1 MADTDGIR
9 PGNDSHSR
17 DQDTSMKAK
26 LFVVKGAET
35 TEVPLR
41 LPAVIGRSKLASI
54 KVQTTVVS
62 REHCEI
68 FERNGKLFVRDLQ
81 SSNGTFV
88 NDDKI
93 EKPTE
98 LADDD
103 LLTVGPVTMR
113 AVQEPSVHEEKPSDS
128 ENQASAEGSE
138 KLDSVLIVDYQETTS
153 GSFVGIDDSMLP
165 DIGAKSKQSKE
176 ESRAPSSSQEERSG
190 ETDESVVAGFFDADK
205 AEADRI
211 DAEDSSLNN
220 FFDNLD

>member
-1 MADTDGIR
+1 MESDQGMTRIHEIR
-9 PGNDSHSR
+9 
-17 DQDTSMKAK
+17 DTSMKAK
-26 LFVVKGAET
+26 LFVIKGAET
-35 TEVPLR
+35 AEVPLR

-128 ENQASAEGSE
+128 ENQASAEESE

>member
-1 MADTDGIR
+1 
-9 PGNDSHSR
+9 
-17 DQDTSMKAK
+17 MKAK
-26 LFVVKGAET
+26 LFVVKGADT
-35 TEVPLR
+35 AEVPLR

-68 FERNGKLFVRDLQ
+68 FERNGNLFVRDLQ

-88 NDDKI
+88 NDVKI

-98 LADDD
+98 LTADD

-113 AVQEPSVHEEKPSDS
+113 AVQESSVDEGKPSARENPAAAEESGPS
-128 ENQASAEGSE
+128 E
-138 KLDSVLIVDYQETTS
+138 SVLIVDYQETTS

-165 DIGAKSKQSKE
+165 DIQTKSKQSKE
-176 ESRAPSSSQEERSG
+176 ESGAPSSSQEKRSG
-190 ETDESVVAGFFDADK
+190 ETDESVVAGFFDVDE
-205 AEADRI
+205 AEAERI
-211 DAEDSSLNN
+211 DTEDSALNN